1 VIPAVR
7 AAALA
12 LAALTALLATGA
24 RAGAPPP
31 EPAEYRQDHY
41 RTPTPATL
49 AGARVIGAGEAEALW
64 RQGVLFIDVMPQ
76 APRPA
81 GLPPGTLWRDPPH
94 ESIPN
99 AHWLVNT
106 GFGALAPETE
116 AYFRSA
122 LERLTG
128 GDRDKP
134 VVFFCLRHCWMSWNA
149 AKRALALGY
158 TRVIWFPDG
167 TDGWSDAALPLERLQ
182 PEK

>member
-1 VIPAVR
+1 MPAVR

-12 LAALTALLATGA
+12 LAALLSATAA

-31 EPAEYRQDHY
+31 EPSDYREDQY
-41 RTPTPATL
+41 RAPTPATL
-49 AGARVIGAGEAEALW
+49 AGARVIGADEAEALW
-64 RQGVLFIDVMPQ
+64 RQGTLFIDVMPRP
-76 APRPA
+76 PRPA
-81 GLPPGTLWRDPPH
+81 QLPPGTIWRDPPH

-99 AHWLVNT
+99 AHWLANT
-106 GFGALAPETE
+106 GFGGLAPETE

-128 GDRDKP
+128 GDRARP
-134 VVFFCLRHCWMSWNA
+134 MVFFCLRHCWMSWNA